1 MQQDSSYTIRRLFH
15 EDVEIYKAMRLEALQ
30 LEAGVFGSSYSR
42 ENVFTNEQWLSRLT
56 GQNTAFF
63 GLFYQQELIGITGIV
78 IDWDDKEL
86 AHMVQSYIRKAHR
99 GRGLS
104 RLYYDARLQWARN
117 YPGLKIVRTG
127 HRESNITSKAANQHY
142 DFKFA
147 YRESTD
153 WPDGTTEDV
162 LYYDLKLKDKF
173 ISK

>member
-1 MQQDSSYTIRRLFH
+1 MPQDSNYTICQLFQ

-30 LEAGVFGSSYSR
+30 LEAGVFGSSYIH
-42 ENVFTNEQWLSRLT
+42 EYAFTYEQWLARLT
-56 GQNTAFF
+56 GENIACF
-63 GLFYQQELIGITGIV
+63 GLFYQQELVGITGIV

-117 YPGLKIVRTG
+117 YPGLKAVRTG
-127 HRESNITSKAANQHY
+127 HRESNITSRAANQHY

-147 YRESTD
+147 YRESID

-162 LYYDLKLKDKF
+162 LYYDLKL
-173 ISK
+173 